1 MQKRER
7 DYYHRLLN
15 TGRWRAVR
23 RDYLSAHPF
32 CADCRAQGV
41 LTEATEVHH
50 LVPVLRG
57 GSRMAMERMTF
68 DPRNLVG
75 LCGACHR
82 RRHEGMGKGTAKEN
96 ARRQSERASG
106 FSEKY
111 FGSDPGGCFFD
122 EGEGV

>member
-1 MQKRER
+1 MATKQR

-15 TGRWRAVR
+15 TGRWRALR
-23 RDYLSAHPF
+23 HGWLSEHPF

-57 GSRMAMERMTF
+57 GSRAAMERMTF
-68 DPRNLVG
+68 DPRNLVS
-75 LCGACHR
+75 LCSACHR
-82 RRHEGMGKGTAKEN
+82 ARHESMGKGTAKEN
-96 ARRQSERASG
+96 ARRQKETASG
-106 FSEKY
+106 FSKNF
-111 FGSDPGGCFFD
+111 FGDAPGGCFFD